1 MKNKMTIVEEIRK
14 ELFALQDVP
23 YRDFQVKLFPGCDVS
38 RFIGVRTPALRSL
51 AKEYGKREDAGVFL
65 GSLPHAYFDEDQ
77 LHAFILE
84 GVKDFGRCMD
94 AVEAFLPYVD
104 NWATCD
110 QLSPK
115 CFRKHPEVLPEKIRD
130 WMASEETYVIRF
142 GIGMLMQHFLE
153 DNFDPVY
160 LQRVSEVRSREYYV
174 NMMIAWYF
182 ATALAKQP
190 DAAMPYLEERRLDPW
205 VHNKTIQKAIE
216 SYRISD
222 SQKEYLRT
230 LRVKNGRTKDQ

>member
-1 MKNKMTIVEEIRK
+1 MTERNNRMEEIQQWIRQNSEEEYAAFQRK
-14 ELFALQDVP
+14 LLPALP
-23 YRDFQVKLFPGCDVS
+23 PEK
-38 RFIGVRTPALRSL
+38 IHGVRTPALRKY
-51 AKEYGKREDAGVFL
+51 AKELKKQEDIEMFL
-65 GSLPHAYFDEDQ
+65 RHLPHESFEEDQ
-77 LHAFILE
+77 LHAFILSE
-84 GVKDFGRCMD
+84 IRDPSECL
-94 AVEAFLPYVD
+94 EALDRFLPYID

-115 CFRKHPEVLPEKIRD
+115 CFRKHPEVLPEKIRG

-153 DNFDPVY
+153 EHFDPVY